1 MGADRRTVDDVA
13 ALLARLGHI
22 CDTGFALAI
31 HIRYTRPSLLYRT
44 YRQEWI
50 DHYSEKGYMLF
61 DPVVRWGLTHAGGID
76 WADLASE
83 DPEGVLADA
92 RAHGL
97 LHGWTYSTGPATS
110 RTISGLTRTSGPFS
124 KAEKAELAAMV
135 DAVHA
140 ATEGMDQFDDAT
152 MEALRLLG

>member
-44 YRQEWI
+44 YRQDWI

-61 DPVVRWGLTHAGGID
+61 DPVVRWGLMNSGGVN
-76 WADLASE
+76 WHDLRE
-83 DPEGVLADA
+83 QDPEGVIAA
-92 RAHGL
+92 AEAHGL
-97 LHGWTYSTGPATS
+97 LHGWTYATGPATS
-110 RTISGLTRTSGPFS
+110 RTISGLTRSTAPFTD
-124 KAEKAELAAMV
+124 AEKAELNGIV
-135 DAVHA
+135 DAIHA
-140 ATEGMDQFDDAT
+140 ATEGIEQYDET
-152 MEALRLLG
+152 ILEALRALG

>member
-1 MGADRRTVDDVA
+1 MAAGRQTVDTVSDLVSQ
-13 ALLARLGHI
+13 LRAR
-22 CDTGFALAI
+22 CDSGFALAI

-50 DHYSEKGYMLF
+50 ERYSEKGYMLV

-76 WADLASE
+76 WADLATE